1 MSAMDDPSSRRR
13 RSLWHEYRFE
23 ILWLFVVLTGI
34 FLLVERMNIRAT
46 LGAWIR
52 AAFRVFHMSLQQ
64 VTHEVANWIAGT
76 TISDFIGM
84 AFILLAAAGMTLR
97 LRWRILNSERLST
110 LTCPVCGSPLSRIH
124 RRPRDRLLSWFV
136 PVRRYRCK
144 NRGCGWSGLRV
155 GTTFAQLRKD
165 EGSTEGET

>member
-1 MSAMDDPSSRRR
+1 MDDTSSKRRR
-13 RSLWHEYRFE
+13 PLWREYRFE
-23 ILWLFVVLTGI
+23 IFWLFVVLIGI

-46 LGAWIR
+46 LWAWIR
-52 AAFRVFHMSLQQ
+52 AAFRMFYMSLQQ
-64 VTHEVANWIAGT
+64 VAYGIANWVAST

-110 LTCPVCGSPLSRIH
+110 LTCPVCGSPLYRVH
-124 RRPRDRLLSWFV
+124 RRPRDRFLSWFV

-144 NRGCGWSGLRV
+144 NHDCGWSGLRV
-155 GTTFAQLRKD
+155 GTAHASRRKHEESI
-165 EGSTEGET
+165 EGGA